1 MPILSLPERERAA
14 LSREKLSELV
24 DVTPRFIAD
33 IEHGSVGVSVPT
45 LKRICE
51 VLKVSSDPL
60 IWGKSVAVSID
71 DRLRLLDDDCIAI
84 IDKTVQTQLEL
95 IDLIRNQK

>member
-1 MPILSLPERERAA
+1 M
-14 LSREKLSELV
+14 
-24 DVTPRFIAD
+24 
-33 IEHGSVGVSVPT
+33 
-45 LKRICE
+45 
-51 VLKVSSDPL
+51 KVSSDPL